1 MDGVVFVPAYFVA
14 GGFKE
19 LVFELDVS
27 CSDTVQQP
35 AWALGVCLWLLQ
47 RFLKVTNKRARP
59 VCGWRG

>member
-1 MDGVVFVPAYFVA
+1 MDGVIFVPTYFVA

-47 RFLKVTNKRARP
+47 RFLKVK
-59 VCGWRG
+59 